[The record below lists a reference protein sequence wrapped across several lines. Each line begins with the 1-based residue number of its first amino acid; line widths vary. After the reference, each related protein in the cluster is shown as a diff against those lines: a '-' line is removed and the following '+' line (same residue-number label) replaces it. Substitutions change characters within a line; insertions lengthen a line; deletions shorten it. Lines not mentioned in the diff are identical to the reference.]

1 MKRAILGVF
10 VMLSALGLLAP
21 RAFADKITPS
31 GPLKAY
37 KGSEGEIV
45 VMVEITDGKEMLVYF
60 KNTGG
65 TAEGKTLRYLFEDLG
80 KGDKTVYINVKRGSK
95 THREILA
102 SARDN
107 TWEVYVPG
115 KTSNTLKLTY
125 SEDATAK
132 IKLDEV
138 LAAYKP

>member
-10 VMLSALGLLAP
+10 VMLCALGLLAP
-21 RAFADKITPS
+21 RAFADKVTPS

-45 VMVEITDGKEMLVYF
+45 VMVEISDGKEMLVYF

-80 KGDKTVYINVKRGSK
+80 KGDKTVYINVKR
-95 THREILA
+95 
-102 SARDN
+102 ARRR
-107 TWEVYVPG
+107 TAR
-115 KTSNTLKLTY
+115 S
-125 SEDATAK
+125 SRARATTRGRSTCRAR
-132 IKLDEV
+132 
-138 LAAYKP
+138 PRTRSS